1 LGVAEGQ
8 SNWLEHPAVI
18 SEATFCQF
26 HSSFWQT
33 IAPTTDLFI
42 RRLNTGL
49 YERDFS
55 PMKTETVPGRR
66 GFVNECAFAMFCR
79 SIRAGEK
86 WPFSIPTIN
95 EVWNTSMSVRTLGQA
110 RDQGQTEQLTRAEIE
125 DAREQH
131 ERMMCVFT
139 ADISIEEVVPEPVFP
154 GCGFID
160 RCHGDVLVSKTLFEV
175 KAGDRLFRS
184 IDVRQLVTYA
194 ALNLVARQH
203 KIHRVGLFNPR
214 LGIRTVVDI
223 DELCFE
229 VSGKDAI
236 TLLSEIVVAI
246 SSGETSR

>member
-1 LGVAEGQ
+1 
-8 SNWLEHPAVI
+8 LEHPAVI
-18 SEATFCQF
+18 SEVAFCQF
-26 HSSFWQT
+26 HSSFWQAV
-33 IAPTTDLFI
+33 APTTDLFI

-55 PMKTETVPGRR
+55 PMKTMTAPGRR
-66 GFVNECAFAMFCR
+66 AFVNECAFAMFCH
-79 SIRAGEK
+79 SVRAAEK
-86 WPFSIPTIN
+86 WPFSIPAMS
-95 EVWNTSMSVRTLGQA
+95 EVWDASVLVRTLGQP
-110 RDQGQTEQLTRAEIE
+110 RDRGYTEDLTPAEIA
-125 DAREQH
+125 DACEQH
-131 ERMMCVFT
+131 ERMMCIFT
-139 ADISIEEVVPEPVFP
+139 ANVPINDVVPEPVFP

-160 RCHGDVLVSKTLFEV
+160 TCHGDVLVSTTLFEV

-194 ALNLVARQH
+194 ALNLVSGQH
-203 KIHRVGLFNPR
+203 EIRKLGLFNPR
-214 LGIRTVVDI
+214 VGIRAAVDI